1 MDYGKIVGDAFEYA
15 KDGLVKNPGTWVML
29 LVLILVP
36 LVAFIPV
43 ILVTAPSLMAGV
55 MPDIATFI
63 SALAVGIVVA
73 VLLSAF
79 YQSYLIKIFRGE
91 QPLPAVSG
99 FGKIF
104 VDGITYMVIEF
115 IYAIPVFI
123 ILALTIGATLLSAL
137 SGGADLNTLPAS
149 FWGSI
154 ILGVLIAIVAAFVL
168 VLVFVI
174 GVVRFARTGR
184 MGEAFNFSA
193 IFATIGRIG
202 WGTYI
207 LALIIVVVIIVI
219 VQVILGLIPYL
230 GPVIQ
235 FIISP
240 FIAVFGSR
248 YICLIYDAG
257 EAADS
262 GAPVQPS

>member
-1 MDYGKIVGDAFEYA
+1 MDFGKVVGDAFEYT
-15 KDGLVKNPGTWVML
+15 KDGLLKNPGTWVL
-29 LVLILVP
+29 LLILILLP
-36 LVAFIPV
+36 LIAFIPV
-43 ILVTAPSLMAGV
+43 ILVIAPSLIAGV

-63 SALAVGIVVA
+63 SALAAGIIIA

-79 YQSYLIKIFRGE
+79 YQGYLIKIFRGE

-99 FGKIF
+99 FVKMFI
-104 VDGITYMVIEF
+104 DGIKYMVIEF

-123 ILALTIGATLLSAL
+123 ILALTIGSTLLSAL
-137 SGGADLNTLPAS
+137 SGGVDPNALPAS

-154 ILGVLIAIVAAFVL
+154 ILGVLIALVAAFVL
-168 VLVFVI
+168 VLVSVI

-184 MGEAFNFSA
+184 MGEAFNFRA

-219 VQVILGLIPYL
+219 VQVILGLIPYI
-230 GPVIQ
+230 GAVIQ

-240 FIAVFGSR
+240 FITVFGTR

-257 EAADS
+257 DDGQSSAA
-262 GAPVQPS
+262 VQLP